1 MSRVGKAP
9 IVIPKGVE
17 ITVTGHTVEVKGPRG
32 RLVRVCH
39 PDMTV
44 QLEDGTLIVQRPT
57 DLEHHRALH
66 GLTRALLAGMV
77 RGVIDGYKI
86 ELDIVGVGY
95 RATKQGTGLS
105 LQVGYSHPVD
115 VPAPAGI
122 QFDLPQPTKI
132 VVSGID
138 KELVGQVAAR
148 IRGTRAP
155 DPYKGKGIRYTGE
168 RIKLKPGKAGRT
180 VGGVAGVGG
189 AGAGKAGP

>member
-17 ITVTGHTVEVKGPRG
+17 IKVTGHTVEVKGPRG

-44 QLEDGTLIVQRPT
+44 QLQDGTLIVQRPT

-77 RGVIDGYKI
+77 RGVVEGYKI

-105 LQVGYSHPVD
+105 LQVGYSHAVD

-122 QFDLPQPTKI
+122 QFDVPQPTKI

-189 AGAGKAGP
+189 GGAGKAGP